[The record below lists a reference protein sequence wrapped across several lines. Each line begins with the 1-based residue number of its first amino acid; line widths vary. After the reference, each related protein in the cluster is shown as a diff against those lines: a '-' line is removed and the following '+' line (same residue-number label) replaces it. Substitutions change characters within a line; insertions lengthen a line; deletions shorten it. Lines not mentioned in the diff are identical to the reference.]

1 MDVLIE
7 HIICTYSPHT
17 MWSTVNFTLGLS
29 LWLAK
34 NGFGCLSGK
43 PRKTGHIN
51 KSPVPRMAQW
61 LML

>member
-51 KSPVPRMAQW
+51 KSPVP
-61 LML
+61 